1 MNMDYTAAGCFA
13 VGIISLLLASMVRA
27 PALGKLLFW
36 IALVL
41 TMDGLIIILYTTSG
55 AKP

>member
-1 MNMDYTAAGCFA
+1 MNMDYTAAGCFI

-27 PALGKLLFW
+27 PALGKVLFW
-36 IALVL
+36 LAFVL
-41 TMDGLIIILYTTSG
+41 TMDGLVILYTTSG